1 MSQPPYPG
9 QPQPSDRYGYRP
21 ASGRPAGRGE
31 RPVPGAEHAPAGS
44 SGYGRVPTGHCGPQ
58 AAYGQAPVEYGG
70 AAAPASAPAGSSN
83 PPPGGAPIP
92 VTQESVVI
100 RASATGSSRLI
111 MLVTGGFGL
120 VALAGAV
127 HDFVDAK
134 IGSGIILIIVGSL
147 ALAMVTLFM
156 TMRTTL
162 DAGGIH
168 TSSLLGTRDHPWP
181 ASRRSFHVR
190 TTSAGLV
197 DLVEGAEGGIGCLI
211 GVVMVLAVFLIIKRA
226 KIVMATPEGRAVR
239 LTGPTR
245 VGVSRRRLEARGA
258 ADLDRIWAWAVARGY
273 TRETGEQ
280 TASASGLRGAGI
292 LGLDAHGASPRRPQ
306 PPIRR
311 SASH

>member
-162 DAGGIH
+162 DATGIH
-168 TSSLLGTRDHPWP
+168 IGSAIGARDVPWP
-181 ASRRSFHVR
+181 ASRTGLFVR
-190 TTSAGLV
+190 VRLATGKA
-197 DLVEGAEGGIGCLI
+197 ILI
-211 GVVMVLAVFLIIKRA
+211 ANNAQAMVV
-226 KIVMATPEGRAVR
+226 TPEGRAVS
-239 LTGPTR
+239 LTGLIWMGPLPDTIEAK
-245 VGVSRRRLEARGA
+245 GVAEI
-258 ADLDRIWAWAVARGY
+258 DRIWQWALARGY
-273 TRETGEQ
+273 AHETGWYTE
-280 TASASGLRGAGI
+280 LRGAPTLLQI
-292 LGLDAHGASPRRPQ
+292 QRRKQEERYGLV
-306 PPIRR
+306 
-311 SASH
+311 

>member
-127 HDFVDAK
+127 HDLVDAK

-162 DAGGIH
+162 DATGIH
-168 TSSLLGTRDHPWP
+168 IGSAIGARDVPWP
-181 ASRRSFHVR
+181 ASRTGLFVR
-190 TTSAGLV
+190 VRLATGKA
-197 DLVEGAEGGIGCLI
+197 ILI
-211 GVVMVLAVFLIIKRA
+211 ANNAQAMVV
-226 KIVMATPEGRAVR
+226 TPEGRAVS
-239 LTGPTR
+239 LTGLIWMGPLPDTIEAK
-245 VGVSRRRLEARGA
+245 GVAEI
-258 ADLDRIWAWAVARGY
+258 DRIWQWALARGY
-273 TRETGEQ
+273 AHETGWYTE
-280 TASASGLRGAGI
+280 LRGAQKLLQI
-292 LGLDAHGASPRRPQ
+292 QRRKQEERYGLV
-306 PPIRR
+306 
-311 SASH
+311 